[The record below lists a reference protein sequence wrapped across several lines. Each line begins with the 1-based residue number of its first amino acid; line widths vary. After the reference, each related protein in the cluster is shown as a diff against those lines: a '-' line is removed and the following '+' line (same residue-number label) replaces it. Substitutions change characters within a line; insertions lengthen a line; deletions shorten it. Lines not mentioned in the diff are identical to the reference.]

1 MTRRFVGFVLICAA
15 LCGLFIIPA
24 GAYVP
29 SDFELRSEAALL
41 YSRDTDI
48 TLYTKNADKRM
59 YPASLTK
66 LMTAALVVENIPDID
81 TDTIT
86 VSQQNIKD
94 IGTDSSTGGFK
105 ADETVTMRQML
116 QVFLMA
122 SANEGALALAEKI
135 SGSVD
140 AFVGL
145 MNQKAAAL
153 GMNSTHYVNPHGLHD
168 DNHYTTANDLLK
180 LTNYVLSLPH
190 IYDICSTVHYRMAAT
205 NKNPERPVTTT
216 NLMMLSTT
224 NVYYKEARGL
234 KTGFTSKAG
243 HCLITTASRGGFSYI
258 AIVMGAPPQNAQGK
272 AQRVEFGDCKNLF
285 EWAFNDFVY
294 KTLLLEDEPLDTVKV
309 NLCWEND
316 TVNAVPVKSFA
327 GLFPKSGDA
336 SVITKS
342 IKLDAREVDAPVKK
356 GDRLGTV
363 YLSFA
368 GDEIG
373 TVELVAAESRE
384 RNQMLAIVKF
394 AGSVLSSPIL
404 LTAAGIVA
412 VLILTLVIWIVLLNR
427 KRTSRRSKPKYKI

>member
-1 MTRRFVGFVLICAA
+1 MTKRFTGFILICAV
-15 LCGLFIIPA
+15 LCGLFALPA

-29 SDFELRSEAALL
+29 GDFELRSEAALL
-41 YSRDTDI
+41 YSRDTNAVM
-48 TLYTKNADKRM
+48 YSKNADKRM

-66 LMTAALVVENIPDID
+66 LMTAVLVVENIPDID

-86 VSQQNIKD
+86 VSQQNITD
-94 IGTDSSTGGFK
+94 IGIGTSSGGFK
-105 ADETVTMRQML
+105 ADETMTMRQML

-122 SANEGALALAEKI
+122 SANEGALALAEKVA
-135 SGSVD
+135 GSVE
-140 AFVGL
+140 AFAEM

-153 GMNSTHYVNPHGLHD
+153 GMKDTNYVNPHGLHD

-190 IYDICSTVHYRMAAT
+190 IYDMCSTVHYRMAAT
-205 NKNPERPVTTT
+205 NKNPERPVITT
-216 NLMMLSTT
+216 NLMMNSTT
-224 NVYYKEARGL
+224 NVYYKDARGL
-234 KTGFTSKAG
+234 KTGFTDAAG
-243 HCLITTASRGGFSYI
+243 RCLITTASRGGFSYI
-258 AIVMGAPPQNAQGK
+258 AIVLGAPPKNEQGRD
-272 AQRVEFGDCKNLF
+272 QRVEFGDCKNLF

-316 TVNAVPVKSFA
+316 TVNAVPVRPFA
-327 GLFPKSGDA
+327 GLFPKKGDISA
-336 SVITKS
+336 ITKS
-342 IKLDAREVDAPVKK
+342 VKLDAREVDAPVKK

-363 YLSFA
+363 HLSFA

-373 TVELVAAESRE
+373 EVELVAAESRE
-384 RNQMLAIVKF
+384 RNGMLAIVKF